1 MPTMATLC
9 WGARNS
15 EARYKE
21 MRNAACEAPRGAMR
35 FRGIGT
41 RLARLFTTVLA
52 VFLLAGNAHGQRLST
67 GSGFYIT
74 ADGYALTCYHVIVGA
89 RQVSVRDLKG
99 VTRAAQ
105 VIAVDKTHDLALLK
119 VADVPDGTVPLP
131 LVPSSTVRRGQA
143 VVTMGFPNVSL
154 QGAEPKVTDGIINSF
169 SGVNNDART
178 FQFSAPVQTG
188 NSGGP
193 LVTMEGN
200 VVGIVAAKL
209 DAAQVART
217 TGDIPQNVNY
227 AIKSQHALDL
237 LEAFAPA
244 KSGLVAARRVVRATV
259 ADVVPPLEDALL
271 LVLASPQ
278 APHTAGTAPPLV
290 LPAPRP
296 PTAAPTPAP
305 TPPSTAQP
313 PASQPGAPSS
323 PPPSSPSPSAA
334 PPSASP
340 QFPPS
345 AVAPAVPPTVPPPVP
360 PPTQPLPDA
369 QKRQQQ
375 AALAQEYRT
384 HQRELQGIQF
394 EELSL
399 MNRAQL
405 IALMRRAEGGA
416 TAPQRDAEL
425 KLIRERMD
433 ALGSRRAELAKLMNT
448 LAQQYRELG
457 Q

>member
-1 MPTMATLC
+1 MPTTATLC

-15 EARYKE
+15 GAICNVRCKE
-21 MRNAACEAPRGAMR
+21 TRNATCEAPRGAMR

-41 RLARLFTTVLA
+41 RLARLFATVLA
-52 VFLLAGNAHGQRLST
+52 FFLLTGNAHGQRLST

-99 VTRAAQ
+99 ITRAAQ

-119 VADVPDGTVPLP
+119 IVDVPDGIVPLP

-237 LEAFAPA
+237 LEAFPQA
-244 KSGLVAARRVVRATV
+244 KAGVVAARRVVRATV

-278 APHTAGTAPPLV
+278 APPTAGAAPPLV

-296 PTAAPTPAP
+296 PAAAPTPAP
-305 TPPSTAQP
+305 TPQSTAQP
-313 PASQPGAPSS
+313 PASQPTAPSS

-345 AVAPAVPPTVPPPVP
+345 AVAPAVPPAVP
-360 PPTQPLPDA
+360 PPTQPVPDA

-416 TAPQRDAEL
+416 TTPQRDAEL